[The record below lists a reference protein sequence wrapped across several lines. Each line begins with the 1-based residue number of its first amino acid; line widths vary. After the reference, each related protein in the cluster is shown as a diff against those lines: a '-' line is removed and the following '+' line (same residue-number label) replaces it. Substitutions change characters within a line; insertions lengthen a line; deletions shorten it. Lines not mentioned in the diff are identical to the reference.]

1 MAAQDFNT
9 PNTYGT
15 LSAAPLGSA
24 NNVRQLWKKGAILA
38 EQNEDFFQQMEG
50 RSEKSLIW
58 AQSDLSKGEGSIMNF
73 TTQSGF
79 YGRGKKGDGLFETSA
94 DFEKIRQGNYQ
105 LKIDFLRN
113 AVRTNKRMEEIMGMK
128 GDIESGVNVELG
140 KWLGR
145 QKTTQVFALFKYKL
159 PTANVLYAGG
169 KTRETLKT
177 ADIFRWDEA
186 VIAGHT
192 LMPMGGIPAEIQK
205 KGMDPILSQT
215 FVSAVTNLLGF
226 KLDSAWKQ
234 VLREGDVRGAGNTI
248 FKGGYPSVDGHTI
261 CPYNPINHDGVGP
274 MGSFLNPLAYVGNT
288 LIAADATGNVAL
300 TVYGGGNATDHA
312 DADFFEYFEGA
323 PFTFI
328 DTGAI
333 DQAALV
339 TAGNVPTTKYF
350 IIYNTTGAAAGKWGM
365 YKYTTG
371 NNGNAI
377 TVTERFSTTGAN
389 VGTYNK
395 NIVGSVTYDG
405 ALNTTDHPLGSLI
418 FPCNSY
424 GVPIGSTLVM
434 GRSAILRGYGSL
446 RADHT
451 MDTLNGKF
459 ITDRYITSIFG
470 QTFKQDRLGRVISA
484 LRIDHAI
491 SIPGVSLP
499 TRS

>member
-1 MAAQDFNT
+1 MAAQDYAS
-9 PNTYGT
+9 PNTYDT
-15 LSAAPLGSA
+15 LRQAPLGNV

-50 RSEKSLIW
+50 RSEKSPIW

-73 TTQSGF
+73 TTQAGF
-79 YGRGKKGDGLFETSA
+79 YGRGKKGDGLFEVST
-94 DFEKIRQGNYQ
+94 DFEKIRQGNFQ

-145 QKTTQVFALFKYKL
+145 QKTTQVFGLFMHRL
-159 PTANVLYAGG
+159 PAVNVLYAGG
-169 KTRETLKT
+169 KQLDTLKT

-205 KGMDPILSQT
+205 KGQDPILSQT
-215 FVSAVTNLLGF
+215 FVSSVTNLLGF
-226 KLDSAWKQ
+226 KLDTAWKQ
-234 VLREGDVRGAGNTI
+234 VLREGDVRGQGNTI
-248 FKGGYPSVDGHTI
+248 FKGGFPSVDGHTI
-261 CPYNPINHDGVGP
+261 VPFNPINHDGVGP
-274 MGSFLNPLAYVGNT
+274 MGSFLNPQAYLGG
-288 LIAADATGNVAL
+288 AADTAHDAGGAAL
-300 TVYGGGNATDHA
+300 VVRGGGNATDIA
-312 DADFFEYFEGA
+312 EADFFEYFPNG

-333 DQAALV
+333 
-339 TAGNVPTTKYF
+339 TPTTSERFF

-365 YKYTTG
+365 YAYTTG
-371 NNGNAI
+371 NNGNQI
-377 TVTERFSTTGAN
+377 TTTKRLAGTNTGVGQNLAVVGGVTWDN
-389 VGTYNK
+389 N
-395 NIVGSVTYDG
+395 
-405 ALNTTDHPLGSLI
+405 LNTSAHPPGSLV
-418 FPCNSY
+418 FPCNSF

-451 MDTLNGKF
+451 MDSLNGNF

-484 LRIDHAI
+484 LRMDHAI

-499 TRS
+499 VRS

>member
-1 MAAQDFNT
+1 MAYDQIS

-79 YGRGKKGDGLFETSA
+79 YGRGKKGDALFEDSS
-94 DFEKIRQGNYQ
+94 DFEKIRQGNFQ

-145 QKTTQVFALFKYKL
+145 QKTTQVFALFKHRL
-159 PTANVLYAGG
+159 PAANVLYAGG
-169 KTRETLKT
+169 KQRDTLKT

-205 KGMDPILSQT
+205 RGMDPILSQT

-234 VLREGDVRGAGNTI
+234 VLREGDVRGQGNTI

-261 CPYNPINHDGVGP
+261 VPYNPINHDGVGP
-274 MGSFLNPLAYVGNT
+274 MGSFLNPLAYLGGAAT
-288 LIAADATGNVAL
+288 AHAADGAAL
-300 TVYGGGNATDHA
+300 VVRGGGNATDMGE
-312 DADFFEYFEGA
+312 ADFFEYFDNA

-333 DQAALV
+333 
-339 TAGNVPTTKYF
+339 TPTTAERYF
-350 IIYNTTGAAAGKWGM
+350 IIYNVTGGDAGKWGM
-365 YKYTTG
+365 YAYTTG
-371 NNGNAI
+371 NNGNQI
-377 TVTERFSTTGAN
+377 TTTKRLAGAN
-389 VGTYNK
+389 AGTGQNLAT
-395 NIVGSVTYDG
+395 IGGVTWDAG
-405 ALNTTDHPLGSLI
+405 LNTSAHPLGSLI
-418 FPCNSY
+418 FPCNSF

-451 MDTLNGKF
+451 MDMLNGKF

-470 QTFKQDRLGRVISA
+470 QTFKHDRLGRVISA

-499 TRS
+499 VRS

>member
-1 MAAQDFNT
+1 MAYDQT
-9 PNTYGT
+9 SPNTYGT
-15 LSAAPLGSA
+15 LSAAPLGNA
-24 NNVRQLWKKGAILA
+24 NNVRQLWKKGALLA
-38 EQNEDFFQQMEG
+38 EQNEDFFMQMEG
-50 RSEKSLIW
+50 RTEKSLIW
-58 AQSDLSKGEGSIMNF
+58 AKSDLSKGEGSIMNF

-79 YGRGKKGDGLFETSA
+79 YGRGKKGDALFENST
-94 DFEKIRQGNYQ
+94 DFEKVRQGNFQ
-105 LKIDFLRN
+105 LKVDFLRN

-145 QKTTQVFALFKYKL
+145 QKTTQIFALYKHRL
-159 PTANVLYAGG
+159 PAANVLYAGG
-169 KTRETLKT
+169 KQRDTLKT

-215 FVSAVTNLLGF
+215 FISATTNLLGF
-226 KLDSAWKQ
+226 KLDSGWKQ
-234 VLREGDVRGAGNTI
+234 VLREGDVRGQGNTI

-261 CPYNPINHDGVGP
+261 VPYNPINHDGVGP
-274 MGSFLNPLAYVGNT
+274 MGSFLNPLAFLGN
-288 LIAADATGNVAL
+288 AALAAGTTARV
-300 TVYGGGNATDHA
+300 VYGGGNATDHA
-312 DADFFEYFEGA
+312 DADFFEYFDNA

-333 DQAALV
+333 
-339 TAGNVPTTKYF
+339 TPTTDTRYF
-350 IIYNTTGAAAGKWGM
+350 IIYNVTGAAAGKWGM
-365 YKYTTG
+365 YAYTTG
-371 NNGNAI
+371 NDGNKI
-377 TVTERFSTTGAN
+377 TCTAHLGASASGVQVTTLG
-389 VGTYNK
+389 G
-395 NIVGSVTYDG
+395 VTYDS
-405 ALNTTDHPLGSLI
+405 ALNTTDHPLGSMI

-424 GVPIGSTLVM
+424 GVPIGSTIVM

-451 MDTLNGKF
+451 MDSLNGKF

-470 QTFKQDRLGRVISA
+470 QTFKQDRLNRVISA

-491 SIPGVSLP
+491 SIPGVTLP

>member
-1 MAAQDFNT
+1 MANQDFNT
-9 PNTYGT
+9 PNTFGT

-58 AQSDLSKGEGSIMNF
+58 AQSDLSKGEGAIMNF
-73 TTQSGF
+73 TTQAGF
-79 YGRGKKGDGLFETSA
+79 YGRGKKGDGLFESSA
-94 DFEKIRQGNYQ
+94 DFEKIRQGNFQ

-145 QKTTQVFALFKYKL
+145 QKTTQVFGLFMHRL
-159 PTANVLYAGG
+159 PAANVLYAGG
-169 KTRETLKT
+169 KQLNTIKT

-215 FVSAVTNLLGF
+215 FISSVTNLLGF

-234 VLREGDVRGAGNTI
+234 VLREGDVRGQGNTI

-274 MGSFLNPLAYVGNT
+274 MGSFLNPLAYLGNAAITEGNT
-288 LIAADATGNVAL
+288 ARVI
-300 TVYGGGNATDHA
+300 YGGGNATDHA
-312 DADFFEYFEGA
+312 DADFFEYFPNA

-333 DQAALV
+333 
-339 TAGNVPTTKYF
+339 TPTTSERYF

-365 YKYTTG
+365 YEYTTG
-371 NNGNAI
+371 NDGNKI
-377 TVTERFSTTGAN
+377 TCTKHLAAVASGGGIDVTTLG
-389 VGTYNK
+389 G
-395 NIVGSVTYDG
+395 VTWDA
-405 ALNTTDHPLGSLI
+405 ALNTEAHPLGSLI

-470 QTFKQDRLGRVISA
+470 QTFKKDRLNRVISA